1 LLPGIK
7 LIFFAN
13 LVDAGNEPLIF
24 ADMKIKEII
33 QAIEQ
38 FAPLQYQESYDN
50 AGLIFGR
57 ADHEV
62 TKALLTLDAT
72 EEVIDEAIARG
83 CNLVIAHHPIVFGG
97 LKKINGNN
105 YVERVAIK
113 AIKHDVAVYAA
124 HTNLD
129 NVRNG
134 VCAQMA
140 AKLGLE
146 QCRVLQPKR
155 GLLKKLFTFVPE
167 ADIETVRAALF
178 EAGAGHIGNYS
189 ECSFNGAGQGT
200 FTGAE
205 GTDPYVGMPGKRH
218 FEAEIKL
225 EVIFPVYLEGK
236 ILQALLSNHPYEE
249 VAYDIVSLDNAY
261 QQVGSGLAGILPEAM
276 EEMQFL
282 QYVKDQFRTGCVK
295 YTPLRGRS
303 VKKVALCGGAGSF
316 LLKQAI
322 AAGAD
327 AYISSDF
334 KYHEFF
340 DADNQLIIA
349 DIGHFES
356 EQFTVELFYHILT
369 EKFPNFAPLK
379 STIKTNPV
387 NYL

>member
-1 LLPGIK
+1 
-7 LIFFAN
+7 
-13 LVDAGNEPLIF
+13 
-24 ADMKIKEII
+24 MKVKEII
-33 QAIEQ
+33 QVIEQ
-38 FAPLQYQESYDN
+38 YAPLQFQESYDN

-57 ADHEV
+57 ADQEV
-62 TKALLTLDAT
+62 TNALITLDAT
-72 EEVIDEAIARG
+72 EEVIDEAIAKG

-113 AIKHDVAVYAA
+113 AIRHDIAVYAA

-129 NVRNG
+129 NVQNG
-134 VCAQMA
+134 VCAEMA
-140 AKLGLE
+140 VRLGLE

-155 GLLKKLFTFVPE
+155 GLLKKLYTFVPV
-167 ADIETVRAALF
+167 ADAEKVRSALF
-178 EAGAGHIGNYS
+178 AAGAGHIGNYS
-189 ECSFNGAGQGT
+189 ECSFNAAGEGT
-200 FTGAE
+200 FKGGA
-205 GTDPYVGMPGKRH
+205 GTDPYVGTPGERH
-218 FEAEIKL
+218 FEGEIKL

-236 ILQALLSNHPYEE
+236 ILQALLGSHPYEE
-249 VAYDIVSLDNAY
+249 VAYDVISLDNAW
-261 QQVGSGLAGILPEAM
+261 QQVGSGLVGMLPEEM
-276 EEMQFL
+276 DEMQFL
-282 QYVKDQFRTGCVK
+282 QHVKQQFKAGCMK
-295 YTPLRGRS
+295 YTALRGRP

-369 EKFPNFAPLK
+369 EKFRNFAPLK